1 VIYTGY
7 AFNVIKMEGNL
18 EGMHG
23 GGEEEEGRELTRSSR
38 FGNVRRQVREMVA
51 DISTLGRPPPALPL
65 CLQSSFL
72 PAIITKNHHR
82 AILIVQP
89 AGN

>member
-1 VIYTGY
+1 MQRRDEV
-7 AFNVIKMEGNL
+7 VDVVS
-18 EGMHG
+18 
-23 GGEEEEGRELTRSSR
+23 SSR
-38 FGNVRRQVREMVA
+38 FGNVRRQVGEMVA
-51 DISTLGRPPPALPL
+51 DISTSGRPPPALPL

-72 PAIITKNHHR
+72 PAVVTKNHRR

>member
-1 VIYTGY
+1 
-7 AFNVIKMEGNL
+7 
-18 EGMHG
+18 
-23 GGEEEEGRELTRSSR
+23 
-38 FGNVRRQVREMVA
+38 MVA
-51 DISTLGRPPPALPL
+51 DISMSGRPPPALPL

-72 PAIITKNHHR
+72 PAVVTKNHRR